1 MYLPNDENAYDEDD
15 DNDDDDEEKED
26 DDNDDDDEANGEGL
40 AGSQS
45 CRQAVC
51 SQIQLQRSAVC
62 IMYNILYLRMYAT
75 HIVVC
80 SVVVIVCNM
89 SYVM

>member
-1 MYLPNDENAYDEDD
+1 MYLPND
-15 DNDDDDEEKED
+15 DDDDEND
-26 DDNDDDDEANGEGL
+26 DIDDDDEANGEGL

-62 IMYNILYLRMYAT
+62 IVYKILYLRMYAT

-80 SVVVIVCNM
+80 SVAAIVSNM
-89 SYVM
+89 